1 METKY
6 LDRFLR
12 LAPGQLP
19 LRGNRLLVELLPKEE
34 VLTAGGLVIAT
45 NLNDHRSTTKENQA
59 DLAVVLA
66 AGPGY
71 YSDDTGEDVAL
82 DVKPGNVVML
92 TRYGIR
98 AFSSFPG
105 VLDFTQDT
113 IAMCR
118 DSDIHAAWESIE
130 AYEQYRAALGRP

>member
-71 YSDDTGEDVAL
+71 YSDDTGDDVAL

-98 AFSSFPG
+98 AFR
-105 VLDFTQDT
+105 QDT

-130 AYEQYRAALGRP
+130 AYEQYRAALGRS